1 MKSKTKIEKQ
11 IQRKTNTELVKT
23 IIASKKKE
31 NWIEVAEIISGPRRK
46 RANVNLDEINKKA
59 KKGETIVVPGK
70 VLSQGEIDKKI
81 RVVAL
86 SFSEKAKE
94 KLLKS
99 KCEISNIIEEIKK
112 NPQAKN
118 IKVLKNENN

>member
-11 IQRKTNTELVKT
+11 IQRKTNSELVKT
-23 IIASKKKE
+23 IIASKKKD
-31 NWIEVAEIISGPRRK
+31 NWMEVAEIISGPRRK
-46 RANVNLDEINKKA
+46 RIDVNLDEINKKT
-59 KKGETIVVPGK
+59 KEGETIVIPGK
-70 VLSQGEIDKKI
+70 VLSQGEVDKKI
-81 RVVAL
+81 KVVAL

-118 IKVLKNENN
+118 IKVLKNEDN